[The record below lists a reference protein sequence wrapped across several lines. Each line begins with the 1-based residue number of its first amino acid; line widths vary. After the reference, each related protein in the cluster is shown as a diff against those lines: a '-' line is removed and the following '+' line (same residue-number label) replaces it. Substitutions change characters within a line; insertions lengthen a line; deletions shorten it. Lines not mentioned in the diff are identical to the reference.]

1 MWGESHDMSF
11 STISSRDSGMST
23 MSAKEEFRSQPN
35 PPTQQHAGQ
44 PSMRSQV
51 TSAPNLRSRAF
62 CTHKLVGTSATNV
75 EFKNGS
81 LNIKLGQSIHPE
93 VSDRIVLKVEH
104 SSSKQRSP
112 RKDES
117 VKNCETWDSTI
128 SSRASVYMNVP
139 GHNDG
144 TNIKE
149 DNSEVKHVQ
158 HVQDEPVHQHEQGEP
173 VQLRQYV
180 NVDLDLVSRSKSKFL
195 ILLFISLFCF
205 LNYCL
210 FLCCYC

>member
-35 PPTQQHAGQ
+35 PPSQQHAGQ

-62 CTHKLVGTSATNV
+62 CNDKLVGKSAANV

-81 LNIKLGQSIHPE
+81 LNIKLGQPTHLK
-93 VSDRIVLKVEH
+93 VSDKIVLKVEH
-104 SSSKQRSP
+104 SSSKDCSP
-112 RKDES
+112 RKDEP
-117 VKNCETWDSTI
+117 VKNCENWDSTI

-139 GHNDG
+139 GHNNG
-144 TNIKE
+144 TSIKE
-149 DNSEVKHVQ
+149 DNTEGKHVQ
-158 HVQDEPVHQHEQGEP
+158 YVQGEPVHQHEQGEP

-180 NVDLDLVSRSKSKFL
+180 NVDSDLVNRSKSKF
-195 ILLFISLFCF
+195 
-205 LNYCL
+205 
-210 FLCCYC
+210 

>member
-35 PPTQQHAGQ
+35 PPSQQHTGQ
-44 PSMRSQV
+44 PSIRSQV
-51 TSAPNLRSRAF
+51 SSAPNLRSRAF
-62 CTHKLVGTSATNV
+62 CNHKLVGKSAANV

-81 LNIKLGQSIHPE
+81 LNIKLGQPTHLE
-93 VSDRIVLKVEH
+93 VSDKIVLKVEH
-104 SSSKQRSP
+104 SSSKHCSP

-117 VKNCETWDSTI
+117 VKNCESWDSTI

-144 TNIKE
+144 TSIKE

-158 HVQDEPVHQHEQGEP
+158 HVQDEPVHQHKQGEA

-180 NVDLDLVSRSKSKFL
+180 NVDLDLVSRSKSKF
-195 ILLFISLFCF
+195 
-205 LNYCL
+205 
-210 FLCCYC
+210 